1 MFLILPLLYSS
12 SGIVVVVGLG
22 VPWVIDLE
30 ENVDL
35 YSDFMQNGTVGQ
47 RVHLETCKISDNDK
61 YISQSEVGRPKSR
74 PSMCVFYIGVYS
86 RSFVN
91 CQIIGPKPYR

>member
-1 MFLILPLLYSS
+1 MFLILPLLNSI
-12 SGIVVVVGLG
+12 SGIVVVVGLE

-47 RVHLETCKISDNDK
+47 RVQLETCKISDNDK
-61 YISQSEVGRPKSR
+61 YISQSEVCKPKNTYNLDFFCS
-74 PSMCVFYIGVYS
+74 SHL
-86 RSFVN
+86 
-91 CQIIGPKPYR
+91 

>member
-1 MFLILPLLYSS
+1 MFLILPLLNSI
-12 SGIVVVVGLG
+12 SGIVVVVGLE

-61 YISQSEVGRPKSR
+61 YISQSEV
-74 PSMCVFYIGVYS
+74 C
-86 RSFVN
+86 
-91 CQIIGPKPYR
+91 KPITHTPLTFSTPAKYV

>member
-1 MFLILPLLYSS
+1 MFLILPLLYFS
-12 SGIVVVVGLG
+12 SGIVVVEGLE

-61 YISQSEVGRPKSR
+61 YISQSEVCKPKNTYTLDFFYS
-74 PSMCVFYIGVYS
+74 SQICVNTLTAFCKLS
-86 RSFVN
+86 D
-91 CQIIGPKPYR
+91 